1 VTVRENPEQDQ
12 ESLRQLNVIYSA
24 LIGIGVLWVQPFLT
38 APSLDLSA
46 TICVVAFSV
55 AIPLLAA
62 LVALN
67 WQEAFRRRMARSAMV
82 SVTQVVG
89 QSCAF
94 IGVVAGFWHIL
105 WVAGVVMLA
114 SGLVAV
120 AVHSTGYWRLE
131 RDRMTAPQE
140 PEEPGGPEA

>member
-1 VTVRENPEQDQ
+1 M
-12 ESLRQLNVIYSA
+12 
-24 LIGIGVLWVQPFLT
+24 
-38 APSLDLSA
+38 
-46 TICVVAFSV
+46 V

-67 WQEAFRRRMARSAMV
+67 WQEAFRRRMAKSAIV
-82 SVTQVVG
+82 SVTQVVA

-105 WVAGVVMLA
+105 WVVGVVMLA

-120 AVHSTGYWRLE
+120 LVHSTGYWRPE
-131 RDRMTAPQE
+131 CDRMTAPRN
-140 PEEPGGPEA
+140 PRSPATPGVAHSSAAPKKSNASAVPPSPPLP